1 MDRLRRW
8 ESRTEWPLAVT
19 ALAFLVAYAWPI
31 LQPDLS
37 AGAKRACH
45 TVDYVSWSVFVI
57 DYVVRLGVAPNRV
70 RYFWRHIVDL
80 FVVALPFLRPLRLL
94 RFALLLRVLN
104 RTAATS
110 LRGRVAVYVAGA
122 SVLVIFCAALAALD
136 AERGHPHANIT
147 TFGSALWW
155 ACVTVT
161 TVGYGDHFPVTAEG
175 RFVAIGLMLAGVA
188 LLGVVTASMAT
199 WFIEKVREV
208 EDDAQ
213 AATRLDLAELRD
225 EVRRLRIALT
235 DENRSGERPRLSA
248 AESGDP

>member
-1 MDRLRRW
+1 MDRQQRW

-19 ALAFLVAYAWPI
+19 ALAFLIAYAWPI

-37 AGAKRACH
+37 SSAKSLCH
-45 TVDYVSWSVFVI
+45 VVDYVSWSVFVV
-57 DYVVRLGVAPNRV
+57 DYAARLGLAANRA

-104 RTAATS
+104 RTAAAS

-225 EVRRLRIALT
+225 EVRRLRMALT
-235 DENRSGERPRLSA
+235 DENRPGDRPRLSA